1 VPKGVLDRIHGVAN
15 APEQFTHHLEV
26 SFPQDGDGLDQ
37 DEEWLE
43 VEHDGVK
50 SRVLF
55 HDYATIYSIPG
66 LYERLFYDKLHCESP
81 EAVCGLL
88 ADQLDGDLGDA
99 DLRVF
104 DVGAGNGMVGEE
116 LARRGVESIVGVDI
130 IEEAKM
136 AAERDRPGLYDDFY
150 VLDLTD
156 IPADTR
162 RELEARRFNCM
173 LSVAA
178 LGFGDMPPAAFAEAY
193 NLVEEG
199 GWIAFNI
206 KSRFLS
212 EDEES
217 TGFSRMI
224 GRMEEE
230 GLLEVLDDRK
240 YRHRISVTGDPLY
253 YVALVARKRGDVPL
267 EWADG

>member
-1 VPKGVLDRIHGVAN
+1 MGRVAD
-15 APEQFTHHLEV
+15 APEQFTHELEV
-26 SFPQDGDGLDQ
+26 SFPPNGDGLDQ

-43 VEHDGVK
+43 VEHDGRK

-66 LYERLFYDKLHCESP
+66 LYERLFYDTLHCESP

-88 ADQLDGDLGDA
+88 ADKLDEDLGDA
-99 DLRVF
+99 GLRVF

-116 LARRGVESIVGVDI
+116 LARRGVDSIVGVDI
-130 IEEAKM
+130 IDEAKM
-136 AAERDRPGLYDDFY
+136 AAERDRPGLYDAYY

-156 IPADTR
+156 VPEATHS
-162 RELEARRFNCM
+162 ELEERRFNC
-173 LSVAA
+173 LLTVAA
-178 LGFGDMPPAAFAEAY
+178 LGFGDMPPLAFAEAY
-193 NLVEEG
+193 NLVEED

-212 EDEES
+212 EDREPS
-217 TGFSRMI
+217 GFSRLI

-230 GLLEVLDDRK
+230 GVLDVLDERQ

-253 YVALVARKRGDVPL
+253 YVAVAARKRGDVPL
-267 EWADG
+267 DWVPSSE

>member
-1 VPKGVLDRIHGVAN
+1 MRGVAD

-43 VEHDGVK
+43 VEHDGRK

-66 LYERLFYDKLHCESP
+66 LYERLFYDTLHCESP

-88 ADQLDGDLGDA
+88 ADQLDGDLGDVGV
-99 DLRVF
+99 RVF

-136 AAERDRPGLYDDFY
+136 AAERDRPGLYEDYF

-156 IPADTR
+156 IAADTR
-162 RELEARRFNCM
+162 ANLEAWRFNC
-173 LSVAA
+173 LITVAA
-178 LGFGDMPPAAFAEAY
+178 LGYGDMPPLAFAEAY
-193 NLVEEG
+193 NLIEKG
-199 GWIAFNI
+199 GWVAFNI

-212 EDEES
+212 EDEEPS
-217 TGFSRMI
+217 GFSRLI
-224 GRMEEE
+224 GLMEDE
-230 GLLEVLDDRK
+230 GVLDVLDERK

-253 YVALVARKRGDVPL
+253 YVAIAARKRRDVPP
-267 EWADG
+267 EWAASSE

>member
-1 VPKGVLDRIHGVAN
+1 MDRISGVAD
-15 APEQFTHHLEV
+15 APEQFTHELEV
-26 SFPQDGDGLDQ
+26 TFPENGDGLDQ

-43 VEHDGVK
+43 VEHDGRK

-66 LYERLFYDKLHCESP
+66 LYERLFYDTLHCESP

-88 ADQLDGDLGDA
+88 SDQLDGSLGEA

-104 DVGAGNGMVGEE
+104 DVGAGNGMVAEE
-116 LARRGVESIVGVDI
+116 LARRGVRSMVGVDI

-136 AAERDRPGLYDDFY
+136 AAERDRPGLYEDYY

-156 IPADTR
+156 IPDDTR
-162 RELEARRFNCM
+162 RELEARRFNC
-173 LSVAA
+173 LITVAA
-178 LGFGDMPPAAFAEAY
+178 LGFGDMPPEAFAEAY

-199 GWIAFNI
+199 GWVAFNI
-206 KSRFLS
+206 RSRFLS

-217 TGFSRMI
+217 SGFSRLI

-230 GLLEVLDDRK
+230 GVLEVLDDRR
-240 YRHRISVTGDPLY
+240 YRHRISVTGEPLY
-253 YVALVARKRGDVPL
+253 YVAIVARKRGDVPL
-267 EWADG
+267 DWASSE